1 MIFARLIGLCMYFRV
16 GRVIMGDSRFSE
28 AVYVFLTTR
37 VDRVIMG
44 DSWCVVFSTFGVS
57 RVYMDNSHF
66 QRLCRLLG
74 WAGSWIVKQFLVE

>member
-1 MIFARLIGLCMYFRV
+1 M
-16 GRVIMGDSRFSE
+16 VIMGDSGFSE